1 MSDPCETAI
10 DLLVECS
17 KLDRAGRDSATFY
30 TQRVQPA
37 LEVAAATGRNVDL
50 FAEAD
55 RRYGQWLID
64 NAGRR

>member
-10 DLLVECS
+10 NLLVECS
-17 KLDRAGRDSATFY
+17 KLDRAGRDSSSFY

-37 LEVAAATGRNVDL
+37 LQAAAATGRNVDL

-55 RRYGQWLID
+55 RRYGKWLID
-64 NAGRR
+64 NAGR